1 MSTYLVTGG
10 CGFIGSNIAEFLVN
24 TGKTVRLLD
33 NLSTGSRA
41 NIAGFADKVELFEGD
56 LLDDKVVRQAL
67 DGVRYV
73 LHQAALPSV
82 QRSVEDPLTS
92 NRINVDGTVALLKAC
107 VDAGVKRVVYA
118 ASSSAYGD
126 QKALVKTEKLL
137 PAPKSPYAVAK
148 LTGEYYLKSFYDCY
162 GLETVSLRYFNVF
175 GPRQDPNS
183 EYSAVIPQFVTK
195 CLRGESPTIYG
206 DGKQSRDFT
215 YVENNVRA
223 NLLAAKA
230 PNAAG
235 KVMNVACGRSYS
247 LLDLLA
253 EINAI
258 LGTEIQPIFAPPR
271 KGDVKHSLADIS
283 RAQKSIGYEVTV
295 GFHEG
300 LRRTVEYYRQQLSAG

>member
-1 MSTYLVTGG
+1 MTTV
-10 CGFIGSNIAEFLVN
+10 AELP
-24 TGKTVRLLD
+24 
-33 NLSTGSRA
+33 
-41 NIAGFADKVELFEGD
+41 AGFADKVELVEGD
-56 LLDDKVVRQAL
+56 LLDPEAL
-67 DGVRYV
+67 KRAVTGIDYV

-92 NRINVDGTVALLKAC
+92 NRINVDGTVGLLKAC

-126 QKALVKTEKLL
+126 QQALVKTEKLL

-148 LTGEYYLKSFYDCY
+148 LTGEYYLSSFYDCY

-183 EYSAVIPQFVTK
+183 EYSAVIPLFVTK
-195 CLRGESPTIYG
+195 VLRGESPTIYG

-223 NLLAAKA
+223 NVLAATA
-230 PNAAG
+230 PGGAG
-235 KVMNVACGRSYS
+235 QVMNIACGHSYS
-247 LLDLLA
+247 LLDLLN
-253 EINAI
+253 EINKI
-258 LGTEIQPIFAPPR
+258 LGTDVKPNFAPPR

-283 RAQKSIGYEVTV
+283 KAQKSIGYEVTID
-295 GFHEG
+295 FHEG
-300 LRRTVEYYRQQLSAG
+300 LRRTVEYYKQQLKA

>member
-10 CGFIGSNIAEFLVN
+10 CGFIGSNIAEHLVSLGEN
-24 TGKTVRLLD
+24 VRILD
-33 NLSTGSRA
+33 NLSTGNRGNLA
-41 NIAGFADKVELFEGD
+41 DFAENIDLVQGD
-56 LLDDKVVRQAL
+56 LLDPAAL
-67 DGVRYV
+67 RRAVEGVDYV

-92 NRINVDGTVALLKAC
+92 NRINVDGTVGLLKAC

-148 LTGEYYLKSFYDCY
+148 LTGEYYLNSFYDCY
-162 GLETVSLRYFNVF
+162 GLETISLRYFNVF

-183 EYSAVIPQFVTK
+183 EYSAVIPLFITK
-195 CLRGESPTIYG
+195 CLRGEQPTIYG

-223 NLLAAKA
+223 NVLATTAKHA
-230 PNAAG
+230 PG
-235 KVMNVACGRSYS
+235 KVMNVACGHSYS
-247 LLDLLA
+247 LLDLLK
-253 EINAI
+253 EINEI
-258 LGTEIQPIFAPPR
+258 LGTDIKPIFAPPR

-283 RAQKSIGYEVTV
+283 HAQKSIGYEVTV
-295 GFHEG
+295 DFHEG
-300 LRRTVEYYRQQLSAG
+300 LRRTVEYYKRNLNVG